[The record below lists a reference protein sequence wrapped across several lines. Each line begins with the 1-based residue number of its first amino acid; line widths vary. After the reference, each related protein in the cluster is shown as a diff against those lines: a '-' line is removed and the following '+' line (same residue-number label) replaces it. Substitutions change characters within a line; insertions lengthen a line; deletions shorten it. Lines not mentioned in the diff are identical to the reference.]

1 MFETMRK
8 YFIYFL
14 LLLFSTT
21 FSWGQNPLQTSVD
34 TTSIKIGDVF
44 LLTLK
49 AQSAQGTLIHFP
61 ESEQLGAFE
70 VLDNYPIDTI
80 LKNGTYELI
89 KKYGLTQFDSGHF
102 QLPALPVIIDNHQ
115 FKTEPIA
122 IAVLGVEV
130 DTIKQPMY
138 EIKTIAASNGSFD
151 SDWFYLI
158 FALLFILVGI
168 GLYFYIK
175 KRQEANLTEDD
186 LYKSPYEKAAKKLK
200 SLEEKK
206 HWTRGD
212 PKPYYSDMT
221 SIARSF
227 IEDTFDI
234 SAHEL
239 TTQETVAILK
249 QTFSQKKIKI
259 DKNVVEEFKKVL
271 QTADLVK
278 FAKSQPQE
286 FEITADTEKIQKII
300 DTINIAYPIS
310 IETQTE
316 RIRQREE
323 RKKKRLRFRALVPLS
338 ITSFLLLLVGGI
350 YVINNASQD
359 SFTKIWNLNS
369 SKRLLNGAWIT
380 STYGAPGITLSTP
393 KVLVRH
399 NDPTIQQT
407 LPEGVSRAQQFHSG
421 AVSDRIQI
429 LLNSITLDQSGK
441 FDKKLIL
448 SHTINILTQNLQAEE
463 VTYEKTDF
471 ENVNG
476 MKGTKATGSFKI
488 ELKNKEVTM
497 AFEMVL
503 FIKNSSIDEVCVIY
517 PEGDAVGAE
526 IATKTF
532 DSIIYIKDRN

>member
-14 LLLFSTT
+14 ILLFSTT
-21 FSWGQNPLQTSVD
+21 FSWGQNPLETSVD

-49 AQSAQGTLIHFP
+49 VLSNPGVSIHFP
-61 ESEQLGAFE
+61 ESEQLGVFE
-70 VLDNYPIDTI
+70 VLDNYPTDTI
-80 LKNGTYELI
+80 LKNDKYELI
-89 KKYGLTQFDSGHF
+89 KRYGLTQFDTGHF
-102 QLPALPVIIDNHQ
+102 QLPALPVIIDNQQ
-115 FKTEPIA
+115 FKSQPLDIS
-122 IAVLGVEV
+122 VLGVEV

-138 EIKTIAASNGSFD
+138 EIKSIASSNGSFD

-158 FALLFILVGI
+158 FSILFIILGI

-175 KRQEANLTEDD
+175 KRQNNNLTEDD

-206 HWTRGD
+206 NWTRGD

-221 SIARSF
+221 SIARSY

-259 DKNVVEEFKKVL
+259 DKTVVEEFKKVL

-286 FEITADTEKIQKII
+286 FEISADTNRIQKVI

-323 RKKKRLRFRALVPLS
+323 RKKKRLRFRTLVPLS
-338 ITSFLLLLVGGI
+338 ITSFLLLIMGGV
-350 YVINNASQD
+350 YLINNSSQGT
-359 SFTKIWNLNS
+359 FTKIWNLNN
-369 SKRLLNGAWIT
+369 SKRLLNGEWIT

-421 AVSDRIQI
+421 SFTDPIQV

-448 SHTINILTQNLQAEE
+448 SHTINILTQNLQAQN

-476 MKGTKATGSFKI
+476 MKGTKATGSFQI
-488 ELKNKEVTM
+488 EVKNKEVTM
-497 AFEMVL
+497 TFEMVL
-503 FIKNSSIDEVCVIY
+503 FIKNSSVDEVCIIY
-517 PEGDAVGAE
+517 PEGDTVGEE
-526 IATKTF
+526 IASKIF